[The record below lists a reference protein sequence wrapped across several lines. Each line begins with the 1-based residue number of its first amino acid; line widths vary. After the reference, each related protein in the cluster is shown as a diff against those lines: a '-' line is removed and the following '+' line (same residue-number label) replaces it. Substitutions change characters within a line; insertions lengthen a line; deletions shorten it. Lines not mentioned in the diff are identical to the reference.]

1 MGWRMG
7 IWRGAEVRKGASEI
21 KTLSR
26 KGMGMTPE
34 AGVSAGV
41 TCMKTTSTHANVFA
55 TETRLRLSINWGR
68 KRGKKY
74 NLGDPFI

>member
-1 MGWRMG
+1 MGWQMG

-21 KTLSR
+21 QILSR
-26 KGMGMTPE
+26 KGMGDD
-34 AGVSAGV
+34 ARGWGQCGV

-74 NLGDPFI
+74 NLGDTLI